1 MVKPVFRTKSIS
13 TKVTDEEYSQL
24 EAQAGGRAISEW
36 AREVLLKPA
45 GPSPVEVAVM
55 GEVIALRTILL
66 NVLYK
71 MANGEPVTVEA
82 MQQLISRAD
91 ADKGQR
97 AVEQLAARAGR

>member
-1 MVKPVFRTKSIS
+1 
-13 TKVTDEEYSQL
+13 
-24 EAQAGGRAISEW
+24 
-36 AREVLLKPA
+36 
-45 GPSPVEVAVM
+45 M

-71 MANGEPVTVEA
+71 MANGERITAEA

-97 AVEQLAARAGR
+97 AAEQLAAKAGR